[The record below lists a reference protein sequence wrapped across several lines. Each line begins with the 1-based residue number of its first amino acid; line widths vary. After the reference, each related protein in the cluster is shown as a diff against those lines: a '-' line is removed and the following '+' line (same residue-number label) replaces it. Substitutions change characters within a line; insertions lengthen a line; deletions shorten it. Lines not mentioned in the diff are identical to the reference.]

1 MPGAAAEVRAPAAA
15 ARVPNP
21 TFDAPSATP
30 VYAVTLPAFEGPLD
44 LLLFFVQRDELDI
57 HDVPLA
63 RIADEY
69 LAYVHRLARVDL
81 DGAGEYLYVAALLIS
96 IKARSLLPVAP
107 GADAPDADD
116 PQRELADRLAEYVRH
131 KDAARAL
138 RDAADARAAHA
149 TRTGTLVPIA
159 APDAPAPQR
168 LADLVEALRRVL
180 TAAPAAFVHAVRRVR
195 VTVEEALAVL
205 WRRLGAEGRVSFAD
219 VSAGRDRAFVVAAFL
234 GVLESVRCGRMRLGW
249 GNGDDFFVEQ
259 AGEDA
264 APADLSG

>member
-1 MPGAAAEVRAPAAA
+1 MFEVSLPR
-15 ARVPNP
+15 
-21 TFDAPSATP
+21 FD
-30 VYAVTLPAFEGPLD
+30 GPLD

-69 LAYVHRLARVDL
+69 LATVQRIARVDL
-81 DGAGEYLYVAALLIS
+81 DGAGEYLVVAALLIS

-107 GADAPDADD
+107 GAEAPEVDD

-138 RDAADARAAHA
+138 RAAADARAAHA
-149 TRTGTLVPIA
+149 TRTGTLVPIS

-180 TAAPAAFVHAVRRVR
+180 TAAPTPLVHAVRRVR

-205 WRRLGAEGRVSFAD
+205 WRRLGAGGHVSFAE
-219 VSAGRDRAFVVAAFL
+219 VSSGQDRAFVVAAFL
-234 GVLESVRCGRMRLGW
+234 GVLESVRHGRLRLRL
-249 GNGDDFFVEQ
+249 GNGDDFFVERG
-259 AGEDA
+259 GEAA
-264 APADLSG
+264 APADLSL